1 MKKALVLATAGVLA
15 LLCCSCGQPSTNIS
29 TSGTETGNEEQS
41 KDITIDGIEAAIQ
54 VYDPSFSFGDDKP
67 IFVMIGASDGWMGYS
82 PEGNVIKVYQYENDD
97 AYNQALEEYSST
109 IGDWPKNGNFV
120 LETSDPNAI
129 LAFTSYDGNIDNVKA
144 PEQKQDA
151 SLAIGEET
159 ELGDWTIS
167 VTGFEFA
174 PQIDDSTGYMYF
186 APDSEGSQYGIV
198 SVSVTNNGTE
208 AGTFLPS
215 YPISGDVAATM
226 FYNTDYE
233 YSSTHLL
240 GYENE
245 LHDAF
250 LNPLSSISGNIVF
263 ELPDAVVNGTEPIS
277 IVFTDG
283 SDSVEFSLR

>member
-1 MKKALVLATAGVLA
+1 MKKELVLVAAGALA
-15 LLCCSCGQPSTNIS
+15 MLCCACGQPS
-29 TSGTETGNEEQS
+29 
-41 KDITIDGIEAAIQ
+41 DIR
-54 VYDPSFSFGDDKP
+54 SS
-67 IFVMIGASDGWMGYS
+67 
-82 PEGNVIKVYQYENDD
+82 
-97 AYNQALEEYSST
+97 SST
-109 IGDWPKNGNFV
+109 EIEN
-120 LETSDPNAI
+120 
-129 LAFTSYDGNIDNVKA
+129 NVEA
-144 PEQKQDA
+144 PEENHA
-151 SLAIGEET
+151 VPLAIGEEA
-159 ELGDWTIS
+159 ELGDWNIS
-167 VTGFEFA
+167 VTSFEFA

-277 IVFTDG
+277 IGFTDG